1 MLGLK
6 LRLKPTKQSEDKK
19 RFPCCGLPS
28 NHTPTQL
35 LGGSSVETKEAYQLS
50 QINELLSRTLGVNLP
65 YVSSQGYKVVPK
77 SEALGGSGRGVC
89 QVNQIKELLERTT
102 VH

>member
-1 MLGLK
+1 MDTIPKLK
-6 LRLKPTKQSEDKK
+6 LKNTRQSEAA

-28 NHTPTQL
+28 NHNHTHKR

-50 QINELLSRTLGVNLP
+50 QINELLSRTLGLP
-65 YVSSQGYKVVPK
+65 YVSSQGYDVVPK
-77 SEALGGSGRGVC
+77 SVALGGSGKSKR
-89 QVNQIKELLERTT
+89 QVSQVRELLERFL